1 MLSILFSE
9 FKEWGCP
16 NCGCDSVTSGCFSCG
31 GVTSGTCRHCKL
43 TFEIRSDNGKG
54 IVQYGSHPENPSD
67 PNSESVMEYAHRI
80 AHPRSGVSAWHWEP
94 KDIRPEEGEYWSSRG
109 VGYDLSGFVK
119 TKAAGERI
127 LAMVHEVLGTD
138 KCETYLDF
146 RPSEPTW
153 IQFKFHKDEFD
164 IEKLDSLTRDSG
176 IITKDIIKQCIY
188 GESSK

>member
-138 KCETYLDF
+138 NVEVISSSLI
-146 RPSEPTW
+146 SPT
-153 IQFKFHKDEFD
+153 KPPAHAVYK
-164 IEKLDSLTRDSG
+164 KGLPDS
-176 IITKDIIKQCIY
+176 QV
-188 GESSK
+188 